1 MLKVQPKIEVDELF
15 KLEVL
20 RLLRAKYE
28 EERVGI
34 HATDLLWPRQ
44 TVFRKIKGSRVSEK
58 DVIFYVLGTGEGEV
72 AEELMGGKHEVM
84 VVRNGVIHT
93 IDTLIHEN
101 GGMVPIE
108 IKTTRSSPPSV
119 RKHYLLQLG
128 MYCTALDVNYGRLII
143 LYLNS
148 GTIEAYKIEYPPEI
162 RAEIDRFEVEKR
174 AEIEGAVRSGNPLDA
189 SCVAGD
195 PDLDW
200 KCLACEYWPECCG
213 RTTSFRI
220 DFPEPLIPGGP
231 YEATILRETLTASD
245 FNCNVKVLRNK
256 ADEVVGVEASG
267 DEVKLVPLRRA
278 AEEIKARMG
287 HKNAEGLE
295 VQA

>member
-20 RLLRAKYE
+20 RLLRAKYD

-44 TVFRKIKGSRVSEK
+44 TVFRKIKGSKVSER
-58 DVIFYVLGTGEGEV
+58 DVVFYVLGTGEGEV
-72 AEELMGGKHEVM
+72 VEELMGGKHEVM
-84 VVRNGVIHT
+84 AVRNGVIHT

-101 GGMVPIE
+101 GGMIPVE
-108 IKTTRSSPPSV
+108 IKTTRSSPPNV

-148 GTIEAYKIEYPPEI
+148 GTIETYKVEYPPEA

-174 AEIEGAVRSGNPLDA
+174 AEIERAVRSGNPLDA

-200 KCLACEYWPECCG
+200 KCLTCEYWSECYG
-213 RTTSFRI
+213 RTISFRI
-220 DFPEPLIPGGP
+220 DFPVPLMIGRI
-231 YEATILRETLTASD
+231 YEGLVLREAYRAGEHGCDVKILRGGSGEII
-245 FNCNVKVLRNK
+245 
-256 ADEVVGVEASG
+256 GVEASG
-267 DEVKLVPLRRA
+267 DVVKLVPLRRTVEDIQSKLFQGEA
-278 AEEIKARMG
+278 NG
-287 HKNAEGLE
+287 
-295 VQA
+295 